1 MQNSDPISNKSDN
14 YAELVESANLLVEQG
29 DLEGGIVLFERAST
43 LAEEA
48 GEFIQQSAIL
58 NNLAL
63 VQDRFGLALAA
74 RDTLQRSLKI
84 LQRTNARNENY
95 ILNNLGLI
103 ERNLGNLHSA
113 KQYYQNAFQ
122 IVESLLGENLECQVA
137 IAQSLTNLGLVCKDL
152 SQLTEAR
159 AYLARALNLLEDS
172 RVESF
177 LCTQEEENECSYV
190 ANVFSALALTQERLN
205 DIEGAR
211 KYYLKA
217 KDAYERAQNYENEA
231 LTLHNLGQLCDNRYE
246 WIDALEYYFQSL
258 TINLESD
265 YKLGLAENLSA
276 IAALICNANQNQL
289 NLNHLPDRQFPDIGI
304 DISDIIS
311 VWVQLV
317 KEVLAQSNPSAPTAF
332 LSLIMA
338 LAQTNSIDQMRL
350 LYDHILSLH
359 QEMGYRLGQVKTL
372 VDLALLNRD
381 AERLDESEQNLTDAL
396 VLAEEIAAPDVLY
409 DIYFERGD
417 IRLMAGKVSQAI
429 EDYAAAVDAAESIR
443 ANLLLEEE
451 VLDYFAWPNLAAY
464 DRLVGI
470 EARLNHSKQA
480 LLWAETAK
488 SREFLRRLR
497 LSGVTRS
504 HGVSEELT
512 DREMQLMTQLRQAA
526 EALRGVGEPD
536 RLSALRN
543 YEIAEQ
549 ALRQVW
555 DEIELF
561 VPEYA
566 ALRQGKPASWE
577 ELQRCLQV

>member
-1 MQNSDPISNKSDN
+1 MQSSDPISNTSDN
-14 YAELVESANLLVEQG
+14 YAELVESANLLLEQG

-63 VQDRFGLALAA
+63 VQCRFGLALAA

-113 KQYYQNAFQ
+113 KQYYQKAFQ
-122 IVESLLGENLECQVA
+122 IVESLLGENLDCQVA

-159 AYLARALNLLEDS
+159 AYLAKALNLLEDS

-177 LCTQEEENECSYV
+177 LCRQEEENECSYA
-190 ANVFSALALTQERLN
+190 ANVLSALALTLERLN

-211 KYYLKA
+211 NYYLKA
-217 KDAYERAQNYENEA
+217 KDAYERAQDYENEA
-231 LTLHNLGQLCDNRYE
+231 ITLHNLGQLCDNQNKLLE
-246 WIDALEYYFQSL
+246 ALEYYFQSL
-258 TINLESD
+258 TINLAYD

-276 IAALICNANQNQL
+276 IVALICNINQIQL
-289 NLNHLPDRQFPDIGI
+289 NLNHLPDIGI
-304 DISDIIS
+304 NLSDIIS
-311 VWVQLV
+311 TWVQQV
-317 KEVLAQSNPSAPTAF
+317 KEVLTESNPSAPTTF
-332 LSLIMA
+332 LSLIIA
-338 LAQTNSIDQMRL
+338 FAQTNSINEMRL
-350 LYDHILSLH
+350 LYEHILSLH
-359 QEMGYRLGQVKTL
+359 QEIGYRLGQVKTL

-381 AERLDESEQNLTDAL
+381 AEELDESEQNLTDAL

-417 IRLMAGKVSQAI
+417 IRMMAGKVSQAI

-451 VLDYFAWPNLAAY
+451 ALDYFAWPNLAAY
-464 DRLVGI
+464 DRLVRI

-497 LSGVTRS
+497 LSGMTRS

-526 EALRGVGEPD
+526 EALQVVGEPD

-561 VPEYA
+561 APEYA

>member
-1 MQNSDPISNKSDN
+1 M
-14 YAELVESANLLVEQG
+14 
-29 DLEGGIVLFERAST
+29 
-43 LAEEA
+43 
-48 GEFIQQSAIL
+48 
-58 NNLAL
+58 
-63 VQDRFGLALAA
+63 
-74 RDTLQRSLKI
+74 
-84 LQRTNARNENY
+84 
-95 ILNNLGLI
+95 NNLGLI

-122 IVESLLGENLECQVA
+122 IVESLQGENLDCQVA

-159 AYLARALNLLEDS
+159 AYLAKALKLLEDS

-190 ANVFSALALTQERLN
+190 ANVLSALALTQEKLN

-211 KYYLKA
+211 NYYLKA
-217 KDAYERAQNYENEA
+217 RDAYERAQDYENEA
-231 LTLHNLGQLCDNRYE
+231 ITLHNLGQLCDNQNKLL
-246 WIDALEYYFQSL
+246 DALEYYFQSL
-258 TINLESD
+258 TINLAYD

-276 IAALICNANQNQL
+276 IAALICNANQIQP
-289 NLNHLPDRQFPDIGI
+289 NLNHLPDI
-304 DISDIIS
+304 DINFSDIIS
-311 VWVQLV
+311 AWVQQV
-317 KEVLAQSNPSAPTAF
+317 KEVLADSNPSAPTAL
-332 LSLIMA
+332 LSLIIA

-350 LYDHILSLH
+350 LYEHILSLH
-359 QEMGYRLGQVKTL
+359 QEIGYRLGQVKTL
-372 VDLALLNRD
+372 VDQALLNRD
-381 AERLDESEQNLTDAL
+381 AEELDQSEQNLTDAL

-417 IRLMAGKVSQAI
+417 IRMMAGAVSQAI

-451 VLDYFAWPNLAAY
+451 ALDYFAWPNLAAY
-464 DRLVGI
+464 DRLVRI

-512 DREMQLMTQLRQAA
+512 DREMQLMTQLHQAA
-526 EALRGVGEPD
+526 EALKTVGEPD

-561 VPEYA
+561 APEYI
-566 ALRQGKPASWE
+566 ALRQGKSVSWE

>member
-1 MQNSDPISNKSDN
+1 MQNFDPISNTSDN
-14 YAELVESANLLVEQG
+14 YVELVESANLLLEQG

-63 VQDRFGLALAA
+63 VQDRFGLAFAA

-122 IVESLLGENLECQVA
+122 LVESLQGENLDCQVA

-159 AYLARALNLLEDS
+159 AYLAKALKLLEDS

-190 ANVFSALALTQERLN
+190 ANVLSALALTQEKLN

-211 KYYLKA
+211 NYYLKA
-217 KDAYERAQNYENEA
+217 RDAYERAQDYENEA
-231 LTLHNLGQLCDNRYE
+231 ITLHNLGQLCDNQNKLL
-246 WIDALEYYFQSL
+246 DALEYYFQSL
-258 TINLESD
+258 TINLAYD

-276 IAALICNANQNQL
+276 IAALICNANQIQP
-289 NLNHLPDRQFPDIGI
+289 NLNHLPDI
-304 DISDIIS
+304 DINFSDIIS
-311 VWVQLV
+311 AWVQQV
-317 KEVLAQSNPSAPTAF
+317 KEVLADSNPSAPTAL
-332 LSLIMA
+332 LSLIIA

-350 LYDHILSLH
+350 LYEHILSLH
-359 QEMGYRLGQVKTL
+359 QEIGYRLGQVKTL
-372 VDLALLNRD
+372 VDQALLNRD
-381 AERLDESEQNLTDAL
+381 AEELDQSEQNLTDAL

-417 IRLMAGKVSQAI
+417 IRMMAGAVSQAI

-451 VLDYFAWPNLAAY
+451 ALDYFAWPNLAAY
-464 DRLVGI
+464 DRLVRI

-512 DREMQLMTQLRQAA
+512 DREMQLMTQLHQAA
-526 EALRGVGEPD
+526 EALKTVGEPD

-561 VPEYA
+561 APEYI
-566 ALRQGKPASWE
+566 ALRQGKSVSWE

>member
-1 MQNSDPISNKSDN
+1 MQNSDPISNTSDS
-14 YAELVESANLLVEQG
+14 YAELVESANLLLEQG
-29 DLEGGIVLFERAST
+29 ELEGGIVLFERAST

-63 VQDRFGLALAA
+63 VQDRLGLALAA

-84 LQRTNARNENY
+84 LQCTNARNEHY

-122 IVESLLGENLECQVA
+122 IVESLQGENLDYQVA

-152 SQLTEAR
+152 SQLTEAQ
-159 AYLARALNLLEDS
+159 AYLAKALNLLEDS

-190 ANVFSALALTQERLN
+190 ANVLSTLALTQERLN

-211 KYYLKA
+211 NYYLKA
-217 KDAYERAQNYENEA
+217 RDAYEQAQDYENEA
-231 LTLHNLGQLCDNRYE
+231 ITLHNLGQLCDNQNKLL
-246 WIDALEYYFQSL
+246 DALEYYFQSL
-258 TINLESD
+258 TINLAYD
-265 YKLGLAENLSA
+265 YKLGLAENLST
-276 IAALICNANQNQL
+276 IGALICNANQIQL
-289 NLNHLPDRQFPDIGI
+289 NLNHLPEMGI
-304 DISDIIS
+304 DFSDIIS
-311 VWVQLV
+311 AWVQQV
-317 KEVLAQSNPSAPTAF
+317 KEVLAENNPSAPTGF
-332 LSLIMA
+332 LSLIIA

-350 LYDHILSLH
+350 LYEHILSLH
-359 QEMGYRLGQVKTL
+359 QEIGYRLGQVKTL
-372 VDLALLNRD
+372 VDLALLNRN

-417 IRLMAGKVSQAI
+417 IRMMAGKVSQALD
-429 EDYAAAVDAAESIR
+429 DYAAAVDAAESIR
-443 ANLLLEEE
+443 ANLLLEDE

-464 DRLVGI
+464 DRLVRI

-497 LSGVTRS
+497 LSGITQS
-504 HGVSEELT
+504 YGVSEELT
-512 DREMQLMTQLRQAA
+512 DREMQLMTQLRQASETLQA
-526 EALRGVGEPD
+526 VGEPD
-536 RLSALRN
+536 LLSALRN
-543 YEIAEQ
+543 YEITEQ

-555 DEIELF
+555 EEIELLA
-561 VPEYA
+561 PEYA

-577 ELQRCLQV
+577 ELQRCLQI

>member
-1 MQNSDPISNKSDN
+1 MQSSDPISNTSDN
-14 YAELVESANLLVEQG
+14 YAELVESANLLLEQG
-29 DLEGGIVLFERAST
+29 DLEGGSVLFERAST

-63 VQDRFGLALAA
+63 VQYRFGLALAA

-113 KQYYQNAFQ
+113 KQYYQKAFQ
-122 IVESLLGENLECQVA
+122 IVESLLGENLDCQVA

-159 AYLARALNLLEDS
+159 AYLAKALNLLEDS

-177 LCTQEEENECSYV
+177 LCRQEEENECSYA
-190 ANVFSALALTQERLN
+190 ANVLSALALTLERLN

-211 KYYLKA
+211 NYYLKA
-217 KDAYERAQNYENEA
+217 KDAYERAQDYENEA
-231 LTLHNLGQLCDNRYE
+231 ITLHNLGQLCDNQNKLLE
-246 WIDALEYYFQSL
+246 ALEYYFQSL
-258 TINLESD
+258 TINLAYD

-276 IAALICNANQNQL
+276 IVALICNINQIQL
-289 NLNHLPDRQFPDIGI
+289 NLNHLPDIGI
-304 DISDIIS
+304 NLSDIIS
-311 VWVQLV
+311 TWVQQV
-317 KEVLAQSNPSAPTAF
+317 KEVLTESNPSAPTTF
-332 LSLIMA
+332 LSLIIA
-338 LAQTNSIDQMRL
+338 FAQTNSINEMRL
-350 LYDHILSLH
+350 LYEHILSLH
-359 QEMGYRLGQVKTL
+359 QEIGYRLGQVKTL

-381 AERLDESEQNLTDAL
+381 AEELDESEQNLTDAL

-417 IRLMAGKVSQAI
+417 IRMMAGKVSQAI

-451 VLDYFAWPNLAAY
+451 ALDYFAWPNLAAY
-464 DRLVGI
+464 DRLVRI

-497 LSGVTRS
+497 LSGMTRS

-526 EALRGVGEPD
+526 EALQVVGEPN

-561 VPEYA
+561 APEYA

>member
-1 MQNSDPISNKSDN
+1 MQNFDPISNTSDN
-14 YAELVESANLLVEQG
+14 YVELVESANLLLEQG

-63 VQDRFGLALAA
+63 VQDRLGLALAA

-84 LQRTNARNENY
+84 LQRTNARNEHY

-122 IVESLLGENLECQVA
+122 IVESLQGENLDCQVA

-159 AYLARALNLLEDS
+159 AYLAKALKLLEDS

-190 ANVFSALALTQERLN
+190 ANVLSALALTQEKLN

-211 KYYLKA
+211 NYYLKA
-217 KDAYERAQNYENEA
+217 RDAYERAQDYENEA
-231 LTLHNLGQLCDNRYE
+231 ITLHNLGQLCDNQNKLL
-246 WIDALEYYFQSL
+246 DALEYYFQSL
-258 TINLESD
+258 TINLAYD

-276 IAALICNANQNQL
+276 IAALICNANQIQP
-289 NLNHLPDRQFPDIGI
+289 NLNHLPDI
-304 DISDIIS
+304 DINFSDIIS
-311 VWVQLV
+311 AWVQQV
-317 KEVLAQSNPSAPTAF
+317 KEVLADSNPSAPTAL
-332 LSLIMA
+332 LSLIIA

-350 LYDHILSLH
+350 LYEHILSLH
-359 QEMGYRLGQVKTL
+359 QEIGYRLGQVKTL
-372 VDLALLNRD
+372 VDQALLNRD
-381 AERLDESEQNLTDAL
+381 AEELDQSEQNLTDAL

-417 IRLMAGKVSQAI
+417 IRMMAGAVSQAI

-451 VLDYFAWPNLAAY
+451 ALDYFAWPNLAAY
-464 DRLVGI
+464 DRLVRI

-512 DREMQLMTQLRQAA
+512 DREMQLMTQLHQAA
-526 EALRGVGEPD
+526 EALKTVGEPD

-561 VPEYA
+561 APEYI
-566 ALRQGKPASWE
+566 ALRQGKSVSWE